1 MFEPLAKLFDKHAS
15 KANETLLGVVRM
27 LDQIVTNTEG
37 KMEFDQFGTFG
48 ETGKLEPLEV
58 TNNEGCYWEVT
69 ATGISGSE
77 EQNVAIH
84 VGTDGPESL
93 VNVITLI
100 KTNEKSGGY
109 GGGSGRKFIVPPR
122 STVYVQGKGTGS
134 INMQVRRLVENV
146 QYDEKRSRSY
156 DITATDLRLADPE
169 RHRPPRAYKGDDEAR
184 ELHGVRY

>member
-69 ATGISGSE
+69 TTGVTGEE
-77 EQNVAIH
+77 EQNIAVH
-84 VGTDGPESL
+84 VGTSGPESL
-93 VNVITLI
+93 VNVIPLV
-100 KTNEKSGGY
+100 KTNDPSGKF

-122 STVYVQGKGTGS
+122 STVFVRGKGVGS
-134 INMQVRRLVENV
+134 INLQVRRLVENV

-156 DITATDLRLADPE
+156 DITATDLHLSDPE
-169 RHRPPRAYKGDDEAR
+169 RHRPPRAYNGDDEAR

>member
-1 MFEPLAKLFDKHAS
+1 MASMFEPLAKLFDKHAS
-15 KANETLLGVVRM
+15 KANETLLSVVRM
-27 LDQIVTNTEG
+27 LDQIVTNTEA

-69 ATGISGSE
+69 ATGISASE

-84 VGTDGPESL
+84 VGTSGPESI
-93 VNVITLI
+93 VNVIPI
-100 KTNEKSGGY
+100 VKINGGY

-122 STVYVQGKGTGS
+122 ATVFVQGKGTGS
-134 INMQVRRLVENV
+134 ANLQVRRLVENV
-146 QYDEKRSRSY
+146 QYDQTHSRSY
-156 DITATDLRLADPE
+156 DITATDLHLQDPA